1 MRAAIVR
8 ARQIARIKSY
18 EPRMSRVIL
27 VYTCQARND
36 REIKIRIIIMGD
48 SRIFHGLEIVC
59 MTLWIIIKGPRL
71 LLRL

>member
-1 MRAAIVR
+1 MRAVIVR

-27 VYTCQARND
+27 VYTCQAHD